1 MLFVDF
7 VRPIKFPFSLLNKL
21 MVFATAYIPA
31 VQEASQNQKK
41 WEKQFIKRNNH
52 FF

>member
-41 WEKQFIKRNNH
+41 WEKQFYKQK
-52 FF
+52 